1 MADCAKKEILL
12 NNPVKCS
19 TTTIRMAPAQGFRNL
34 IMGLI
39 LITLVR
45 LLKSILQ
52 KCHYLL
58 NLVQFTTKMLRIL
71 LAIITLSSVFTAA
84 FGQKVK
90 YKDLFVLLNAKQ
102 YDQSEPFLKKYLT
115 ENDDN
120 PNAFLFMGI
129 IFQEKAASNDV
140 LKHTDIM
147 VSNLDSAVIYYDKAY
162 KEIDEKEIKRNDEY
176 YQAYNRRDL
185 RTGKFGVK
193 LSDVQFDIEKKIE
206 ALKEKKA
213 LLKDLKK
220 NYDDSELHY
229 DKAQFLYKDVQ
240 LKYGNIKTLYLRSD
254 ESTTEDLN
262 RIASVFDSSMVAFK
276 SYKSVSSK
284 MGKTGYNQEISLK
297 EITDLAK
304 DGASPANFMLDKLEL
319 WDFKRWAENTTGGI
333 EKEIKPMREN
343 LIAYDIEINK
353 LREKLRKDS
362 VSVKSDLTKLVD
374 KILYGQLKKYDPNP
388 MPMDVFG
395 MKIAELEYLSE
406 LINHKLYKDSTS
418 IKLHLQLT
426 GAALKEINKLDS
438 VSDKLAAR
446 NFDEEMKDYNHFI
459 TSAYGTS
466 AVLKSL
472 VKTTKDFAA
481 REKQRK
487 QSEYDHYA
495 ATLKWMLTEKDSIP
509 LFMDVSDK
517 SKFKPLILVEEKY
530 TGGFQ
535 LADTTATGYFS
546 TINISRKGG
555 VTATFPVDKIAF
567 TRRSL
572 PVAKAL
578 SASDT
583 NGQVFYLLF
592 YSEEKVMD
600 KFPVTIVKIYRTD
613 GLAWSNNFAFELLPV
628 ELSFQIE
635 SGEVSVKT
643 SNPAGESKMV
653 FIDKNGKRKDTPK

>member
-1 MADCAKKEILL
+1 
-12 NNPVKCS
+12 
-19 TTTIRMAPAQGFRNL
+19 
-34 IMGLI
+34 MGLI

-52 KCHYLL
+52 KSHYLL

-71 LAIITLSSVFTAA
+71 LAFITLSSVFSTA

-102 YDQSEPFLKKYLT
+102 YDQSEPFLRKYLAD
-115 ENDDN
+115 NDDN

-129 IFQEKAASNDV
+129 IYQEKAANNDV

-147 VSNLDSAVIYYDKAY
+147 LSNLDSAVIYYDKAY

-206 ALKEKKA
+206 ALKERK
-213 LLKDLKK
+213 LLLIDLKK
-220 NYDDSELHY
+220 YYDNSELLY

-240 LKYGNIKTLYLRSD
+240 LKYGNIKTLFLRSD
-254 ESTTEDLN
+254 ESTTVDLK
-262 RIASVFDSSMVAFK
+262 RIASVFDSSLVAFK
-276 SYKSVSSK
+276 SYKGVLSK
-284 MGKTGYNQEISLK
+284 MGKTGYNQEISLQ
-297 EITDLAK
+297 EITDLDK
-304 DGASPANFMLDKLEL
+304 DGSSPANFMLDKLEL
-319 WDFKRWAENTTGGI
+319 WDYKRWTENTLSNI
-333 EKEIKPMREN
+333 EKEVNPMREN

-362 VSVKSDLTKLVD
+362 VSVKNDLTKLVD
-374 KILYGQLKKYDPNP
+374 KILYAQLKKYDSNP
-388 MPMDVFG
+388 LPMDVFG

-406 LINHKLYKDSTS
+406 LINHKLYVDSTS
-418 IKLHLQLT
+418 IKLHLKLT
-426 GAALKEINKLDS
+426 EVELKEINKLDS

-446 NFDEEMKDYNHFI
+446 NIEEEMKDYDHFI
-459 TSAYGTS
+459 TSAYGTP

-472 VKTTKDFAA
+472 VKTTKDFAG

-487 QSEYDHYA
+487 QDEFDRYTNA
-495 ATLKWMLTEKDSIP
+495 LKWMITEKDSIP
-509 LFMDVSDK
+509 LFMEVSDK
-517 SKFKPLILVEEKY
+517 SKFRPLILIEEKY

-535 LADTTATGYFS
+535 FADTTATGYFS
-546 TINISRKGG
+546 TINITRKGG
-555 VTATFPVDKIAF
+555 VTATFPVDKATF
-567 TRRSL
+567 TKRSL
-572 PVAKAL
+572 PVTKAL
-578 SASDT
+578 SSSDA

-592 YSEEKVMD
+592 YSEEKKAD
-600 KFPVTIVKIYRTD
+600 KFPVTLVKIYRTD
-613 GLAWSNNFAFELLPV
+613 GLAWSNNFALELLPV
-628 ELSFQIE
+628 ELSFQVE

-653 FIDKNGKRKDTPK
+653 FIDKNGKQKDTPK